1 MREQNWT
8 NLGRIL
14 MSRHTLSTYG
24 ESMKISKLIKLTR
37 VIIDWAWDLVKT
49 FKFTAVVVGIM
60 ALAFIGV
67 SVLIGMP
74 PFGFVVIIGFVAAP
88 TVWYI
93 VRAQRTSTSTVSKL
107 TNLRLLSVIFA
118 ATLGTMVVIQAI
130 PYGRSHSNPPIT
142 GEPLWATPR
151 TRELMVRACFGCHS
165 NEVEYP
171 SYASVAPIS
180 WVVASHVSEGRNKI
194 NYSEFDSR
202 QRGSDDTIEVIAEG
216 SMPPG
221 YYTRF
226 GRHPEAKLTTA
237 EIAELIAGLKA
248 TPGFTRG

>member
-1 MREQNWT
+1 
-8 NLGRIL
+8 
-14 MSRHTLSTYG
+14 
-24 ESMKISKLIKLTR
+24 MKISQVISLIRTFINWLWNLAKTLKL
-37 VIIDWAWDLVKT
+37 
-49 FKFTAVVVGIM
+49 TAVVVGLM
-60 ALAFIGV
+60 VFTFIGV

-74 PFGFVVIIGFVAAP
+74 PFGFVVIIGLVATP
-88 TVWYI
+88 TLWYI

-107 TNLRLLSVIFA
+107 TNARLLTVIFA
-118 ATLGTMVVIQAI
+118 ATLGTMVTIQVI
-130 PYGRSHSNPPIT
+130 PYGRAHSNPPIT
-142 GEPLWATPR
+142 GEPEWATPR

-171 SYASVAPIS
+171 AYASVAPIS
-180 WVVASHVSEGRNKI
+180 WVIAAHVSEGREKV

-202 QRGSDDTIEVIAEG
+202 QRGANETIEVIQEG

-221 YYTRF
+221 YYTQF

-248 TPGFTRG
+248 TPGLSER

>member
-1 MREQNWT
+1 
-8 NLGRIL
+8 
-14 MSRHTLSTYG
+14 
-24 ESMKISKLIKLTR
+24 MKIAKLISLTR
-37 VIIDWAWDLVKT
+37 TTFDWLWSLVKT
-49 FKFTAVVVGIM
+49 FKLTAVVVVVM
-60 ALAFIGV
+60 TLAFIGV

-74 PFGFVVIIGFVAAP
+74 PFGFVVIIGLVAAP

-107 TNLRLLSVIFA
+107 TNARLLTVVFA
-118 ATLGTMVVIQAI
+118 ATLGTMVAIQAI
-130 PYGRSHSNPPIT
+130 PYGRAHSNPPIT
-142 GEPLWATPR
+142 GEPEWATPR

-171 SYASVAPIS
+171 AYASVAPIS
-180 WVVASHVSEGRNKI
+180 WVVEAHVAEGREKV

-202 QRGSDDTIEVIAEG
+202 QRGADETIEVIEEG

-221 YYTRF
+221 YYTQF

-237 EIAELIAGLKA
+237 EVAELIAGLKA
-248 TPGFTRG
+248 TPGLSER

>member
-1 MREQNWT
+1 
-8 NLGRIL
+8 
-14 MSRHTLSTYG
+14 
-24 ESMKISKLIKLTR
+24 MKIAKLISLTR
-37 VIIDWAWDLVKT
+37 VIIDWFWNLVKT
-49 FKFTAVVVGIM
+49 FKLAAIVVVVM
-60 ALAFIGV
+60 TLAFIGV

-74 PFGFVVIIGFVAAP
+74 PFGFVVIIGLVAAP

-107 TNLRLLSVIFA
+107 TNARLLTVIFA
-118 ATLGTMVVIQAI
+118 ATLGTMVTIQAI
-130 PYGRSHSNPPIT
+130 PYGRAHSNPPIT
-142 GEPLWATPR
+142 GEPEWATPR

-171 SYASVAPIS
+171 AYASVAPIS
-180 WVVASHVSEGRNKI
+180 WVVETHVSEGREKV

-202 QRGSDDTIEVIAEG
+202 QRGADETIEVIEEG

-221 YYTRF
+221 YYTQF

-248 TPGFTRG
+248 TPGLSER